1 MKNFKRLVAVAMA
14 FALTASAFTGVA
26 YANRY
31 VLQQVEVN
39 WVNVAGQR
47 LPQMG
52 LTKKA
57 YHQGIWAVRPGQSSS
72 LGNNGGKATYEF
84 SKSPFYWTLYG
95 SATEHITLKS
105 HHRPN
110 SGYSVVL
117 EPGEFVWAPS
127 VNRDTATCPK
137 GTVDCTFV
145 SYSDLPNDSL
155 GRQITPERCGF
166 TTEMPDNNLG
176 FYLEANGYRRVAWG
190 VYKNNAGEYANVI
203 PKDLV
208 DEWARANGREVK

>member
-1 MKNFKRLVAVAMA
+1 MRNFKKLVAVAMA
-14 FALTASAFTGVA
+14 FALTVSTISGVA

-39 WVNVAGQR
+39 WVKVGNQN

-52 LTKKA
+52 LTHKA

-72 LGNNGGKATYEF
+72 LGANGANVSYEF

-95 SATEHITLKS
+95 SATETITLKS

-127 VNRDTATCPK
+127 INRDTAKCPK
-137 GTVDCTFV
+137 GEVDCTFV
-145 SYSDLPNDSL
+145 SYSDLPNDSF
-155 GRQITPERCGF
+155 GNRITPERCGF

-176 FYLEANGYRRVAWG
+176 FYLEANGFKRIAWG
-190 VYKNNAGEYANVI
+190 VYRNNAGEYANVI

-208 DEWARANGREVK
+208 DAWAVENGRSVK